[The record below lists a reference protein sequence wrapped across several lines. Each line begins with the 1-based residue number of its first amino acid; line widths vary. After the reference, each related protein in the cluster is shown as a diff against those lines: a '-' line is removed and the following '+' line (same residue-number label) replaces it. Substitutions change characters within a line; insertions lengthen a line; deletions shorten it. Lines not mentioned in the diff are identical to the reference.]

1 MFLGIVARGAAAATD
16 AGSGAGAATDPAT
29 GAGTATGATIAPVG
43 STTGRLTEYRRRLR
57 AAAATVMAVRIAAAA
72 TAVGLASFVLVAW
85 VLGPM
90 TPLVWLCIGWG
101 LVFGMTTG
109 AVAWSIQPMLG
120 LRGHGALGLVA
131 AEEPSLLSPLQSAY
145 ELQTEQAFS
154 RELVVA
160 QRVRLLRALDTSPP
174 RKFIPWRW
182 LFQPALAATVLLAA
196 LAWWS
201 LDFDRAAAGRYALL
215 HAQIGEIEGVRTSH
229 VVARTDAELL
239 FPDYMDRGNE
249 RAEDADRLIVPRG
262 TAVEYAITPIGDAA
276 RVVVELP
283 GRHVQANRVG
293 EQFVASFVADTDG
306 PLEIYVESTGGERRV
321 DHRARSIQVQ
331 LDESPQVNLV
341 APKEDLVV
349 EATQPVLLQH
359 RATDDHGVQELTLI
373 IKLPSG
379 EHLRRAIL
387 TPSNEP
393 TTDLSGEMVVHLEEF
408 SLAPADAVTVWL
420 EAKDGNRI
428 DGPGVGRSDIRTLT
442 LASDITRRRDRIVDL
457 EKLLGSL
464 LTTLAVRLEQPVPKG
479 LKDALLRR
487 NASITPYNQVM
498 ALLADV
504 GDHRG
509 PRTVPLLLDMKKRLE
524 TKHRREAAAYRNSSG
539 SRPRVHYDQVIVN
552 ELEKDALLVADLI
565 SEARL
570 NDAAEI
576 AREMQQLRSEIAS
589 LIGELRRGQTPE
601 LQRALAAALDRAER
615 RLEALRQQLREA
627 MRYVP
632 GEFVNR
638 QSRQASESTDSL
650 RSVREALANGDL
662 DAAEAAL
669 MELDQTIEAMTR
681 ALAQS
686 EDSLV
691 EARFGPRE
699 RAMMKAMD
707 TIRDL
712 EVEQQR
718 MADKARRTGEKA
730 LDRVGAEKKSL
741 ASETR
746 GELEKIAEEVSELL
760 NGLNEEALGPYESS
774 LRGRAGERLNDF
786 QKALEGADLGEA
798 LSMANRLA
806 QAANALAK
814 DLELSA
820 MMFRGRGGQTA
831 DAAAQA
837 RQAAARAQDLRDA
850 AQGAVPDIAGALT
863 PREREQLGKQAQ
875 QQGEA
880 QQATHQLARRLR
892 EEVGGVPV
900 SDEAAEELESI
911 ERPMQRAAQALEEGD
926 PLEANK
932 QQAAAADQ
940 LRRLRQHL
948 ESQQKNSGGGGGG
961 RRKEGG
967 AGTRDSQRVEIPASR
982 SKADEVAWRR
992 RVLDAMNGAPPEGY
1006 QQAVDDYYE
1015 RLLR

>member
-1 MFLGIVARGAAAATD
+1 M
-16 AGSGAGAATDPAT
+16 
-29 GAGTATGATIAPVG
+29 
-43 STTGRLTEYRRRLR
+43 
-57 AAAATVMAVRIAAAA
+57 AAAA

-101 LVFGMTTG
+101 VVFGMTTG
-109 AVAWSIQPMLG
+109 AVAWSIQPLLR

-131 AEEPSLLSPLQSAY
+131 DGQPSLLSPLQSAY
-145 ELQTEQAFS
+145 ELQTERAFS

-160 QRVRLLRALDTSPP
+160 QRVRVLRALDEAPA

-182 LFQPALAATVLLAA
+182 LIQPVLAVTLVLAAF
-196 LAWWS
+196 AWWS

-215 HAQIGEIEGVRTSH
+215 HAQTGVIEGTRTSH
-229 VVARTDAELL
+229 VVARTDAALF
-239 FPDYMDRGNE
+239 FPDYMGRVNE
-249 RAEDADRLIVPRG
+249 YIEDADRLSVPRG
-262 TAVEYAITPIGDAA
+262 TAVDYTIVPIGDAA
-276 RVVVELP
+276 RVVIELP
-283 GRHVQANRVG
+283 GRHVEAKRVG
-293 EQFVASFVADTDG
+293 DQFVASFVADTDG
-306 PLEIYVESTGGERRV
+306 PVEIYVESTRGERRV
-321 DHRARSIQVQ
+321 DYRARSIRVQ
-331 LDESPQVNLV
+331 LDEPPQTTLI
-341 APKEDLVV
+341 APEKDIVV
-349 EATQPVLLQH
+349 EARQPVLLQH
-359 RATDDHGVQELTLI
+359 HCTDDHGVQELTLI

-387 TPSNEP
+387 TPSDDPE
-393 TTDLSGEMVVHLEEF
+393 TEFYGETVLHLEEF
-408 SLAPADAVTVWL
+408 SLAPADAVTIWL
-420 EAKDGNRI
+420 EAKDGNRV
-428 DGPGVGRSDIRTLT
+428 DGPGVGRSAVRTLT
-442 LASDITRRRDRIVDL
+442 LASEITRRRDRIVEL
-457 EKLLGSL
+457 EQLLDTL
-464 LTTLAVRLEQPVPKG
+464 LATLAVRLEKPLPKG
-479 LKDALLRR
+479 LKEALRRR
-487 NASITPYNQVM
+487 NAIMIPYNGTM
-498 ALLADV
+498 SLLARV

-509 PRTVPLLLDMKKRLE
+509 PRTIPLLLDMKKRLE
-524 TKHRREAAAYRNSSG
+524 RKHQREASTYRGAGQASS
-539 SRPRVHYDQVIVN
+539 RTRYDHSIVT
-552 ELEKDALLVADLI
+552 ELEKDVLVVADLI

-576 AREMQQLRSEIAS
+576 AREMRQLRSEIAS

-601 LQRALAAALDRAER
+601 LQRALMAALDRADR
-615 RLEALRQQLREA
+615 RLQALRQQLREA

-638 QSRQASESTDSL
+638 QARQANESTDAL
-650 RSVREALANGDL
+650 RDVREALAKGDL

-669 MELDQTIEAMTR
+669 MKLDQMIEAMAQ

-699 RAMMKAMD
+699 RALMKAMD

-718 MADKARRTGEKA
+718 MADKSRRAGEKA
-730 LDRVGAEKKSL
+730 VERVAGEETSL
-741 ASETR
+741 ASEIR
-746 GELEKIAEEVSELL
+746 GKLEKIADEVAELL
-760 NGLNEEALGPYESS
+760 GGVNEEALGPYESS
-774 LRGRAGERLNDF
+774 LQGRAGERLNDF
-786 QKALEGADLGEA
+786 RKALEGGDLGEA

-806 QAANALAK
+806 QAANQLAK

-863 PREREQLGKQAQ
+863 PQERQQLGKLADRQGKAQ
-875 QQGEA
+875 EA
-880 QQATHQLARRLR
+880 AHQLARRLR

-900 SDEAAEELESI
+900 SEEAAEKLESI
-911 ERPMQRAAQALEEGD
+911 ERPMQRAARALEEGD

-932 QQAAAADQ
+932 QQDAAADQ

-948 ESQQKNSGGGGGG
+948 ESQRRNAGGSGGNDKG
-961 RRKEGG
+961 K
-967 AGTRDSQRVEIPASR
+967 GTRSQQRVEIPTGR
-982 SKADEVAWRR
+982 SKADELAWRR
-992 RVLDAMNGAPPEGY
+992 RVLDAMNGAPPKGY

>member
-1 MFLGIVARGAAAATD
+1 M
-16 AGSGAGAATDPAT
+16 GSSSGK
-29 GAGTATGATIAPVG
+29 
-43 STTGRLTEYRRRLR
+43 LTEYRRRLR
-57 AAAATVMAVRIAAAA
+57 VAAATVLAVRIVAAAA
-72 TAVGLASFVLVAW
+72 AVGLASFVLVAW

-90 TPLVWLCIGWG
+90 TPLVWLCIGWAA
-101 LVFGMTTG
+101 VFGMTTG
-109 AVAWSIQPMLG
+109 AVAWSIQPLLK

-131 AEEPSLLSPLQSAY
+131 VGQPSLLSPLQSAY
-145 ELQTEQAFS
+145 ELQSERGFS

-160 QRVRLLRALDTSPP
+160 QRVRLLRSLEDSPA

-182 LFQPALAATVLLAA
+182 LLQPALAATLVLAA
-196 LAWWS
+196 FAWWS

-215 HAQIGEIEGVRTSH
+215 NAQIGEVEGTRTSH
-229 VVARTDAELL
+229 VVARTAADLL
-239 FPDYMDRGNE
+239 FPDYMGRT
-249 RAEDADRLIVPRG
+249 AEHMDDADRLVVPRG
-262 TAVEYAITPIGDAA
+262 TSVEYTISPIGDAA
-276 RVVVELP
+276 RVVLELP
-283 GRHVQANRVG
+283 GRHVEAKRVG

-306 PLEIYVESTGGERRV
+306 PLEVYVESARGERRV

-331 LDESPQVNLV
+331 LDEPPQVTLL
-341 APKEDLVV
+341 APNEDIVV
-349 EATQPVLLQH
+349 EGRQPVVLEH
-359 RATDDHGVQELTLI
+359 HSTDDHGVQELTLI

-379 EHLRRAIL
+379 EHLRRAVL
-387 TPSNEP
+387 TPSDDPETEHYEE
-393 TTDLSGEMVVHLEEF
+393 TTVHLEEF
-408 SLAPADAVTVWL
+408 SLAPADAVTVWP
-420 EAKDGNRI
+420 EAKDGNRV
-428 DGPGVGRSDIRTLT
+428 DGPGVGRSAVRTLT
-442 LASDITRRRDRIVDL
+442 LASEITRRRDRIVEL
-457 EKLLGSL
+457 EKLLDTL
-464 LTTLAVRLEQPVPKG
+464 LATLAVRLETPLSKK
-479 LKDALLRR
+479 LKEALRRR
-487 NASITPYNQVM
+487 NASMIHYNGVM
-498 ALLADV
+498 SLLAHV

-509 PRTVPLLLDMKKRLE
+509 PRTIPLLLDMKKRLDRMH
-524 TKHRREAAAYRNSSG
+524 KREAALYAANAEPLFRARYDRN
-539 SRPRVHYDQVIVN
+539 IVT
-552 ELEKDALLVADLI
+552 ELENDALLVADLI

-589 LIGELRRGQTPE
+589 LIGEVRRGMTPE
-601 LQRALAAALDRAER
+601 LHRALMAALDRAER
-615 RLEALRQQLREA
+615 RLDALRQQLREV

-638 QSRQASESTDSL
+638 QSRQADESTDAL
-650 RSVREALANGDL
+650 RSVREALESGDL

-669 MELDQTIEAMTR
+669 MRLDQTIEAMTQ

-699 RAMMKAMD
+699 RALMKATD

-718 MADKARRTGEKA
+718 MADKARRAGEKA
-730 LDRVGAEKKSL
+730 LERVAGKETSL
-741 ASETR
+741 ASEIR
-746 GELEKIAEEVSELL
+746 GELEKIADEVAELL
-760 NGLNEEALGPYESS
+760 GGVNEDALGPYESS
-774 LRGRAGERLNDF
+774 LQGRAGERLNDF
-786 QKALEGADLGEA
+786 RKALEGGDLGEA

-831 DAAAQA
+831 DAAAQS

-863 PREREQLGKQAQ
+863 PKERQQLGKQAERQ
-875 QQGEA
+875 SDA
-880 QQATHQLARRLR
+880 RQAAHQLARKLR

-900 SDEAAEELESI
+900 SEEAAEQLESI
-911 ERPMQRAAQALEEGD
+911 ERPMQRAARALEEGD

-932 QQAAAADQ
+932 QQDAAADQ

-948 ESQQKNSGGGGGG
+948 EAQRKNSRGSGGKDKG
-961 RRKEGG
+961 K
-967 AGTRDSQRVEIPASR
+967 GTRSQQRVEIPTGR
-982 SKADEVAWRR
+982 SKADELAWRR

>member
-1 MFLGIVARGAAAATD
+1 MRPSVFQLAARPVLFPAFLAWLPLGLRVTLHARI
-16 AGSGAGAATDPAT
+16 P
-29 GAGTATGATIAPVG
+29 PVG

-57 AAAATVMAVRIAAAA
+57 VAAATVLAVRIAAAA

-101 LVFGMTTG
+101 VVFGMITA
-109 AVAWSIQPMLG
+109 AVAWSIQPLFG

-131 AEEPSLLSPLQSAY
+131 AGEPSLLSPLQSAY
-145 ELQTEQAFS
+145 ELQAERAFS

-160 QRVRLLRALDTSPP
+160 QRVRLLRALDASPA

-182 LFQPALAATVLLAA
+182 VVQPALAVTVLLAA
-196 LAWWS
+196 VAWWS

-215 HAQIGEIEGVRTSH
+215 HAQVGEIEGTRTSH

-239 FPDYMDRGNE
+239 FPDYME
-249 RAEDADRLIVPRG
+249 RANTRVEDADRLVVPRG
-262 TAVEYAITPIGDAA
+262 TAVEYTITPIGDAA

-283 GRHVQANRVG
+283 GRHVEADRMG
-293 EQFVASFVADTDG
+293 DQFVASFVADTDG
-306 PLEIYVESTGGERRV
+306 PLEIYVESAGGERRV
-321 DHRARSIQVQ
+321 DYRSRSIQVQ
-331 LDESPQVNLV
+331 LDEPPRVSII
-341 APKEDLVV
+341 APKEDMVV
-349 EATQPVLLQH
+349 EARQPILLQH
-359 RATDDHGVQELTLI
+359 NATDDYGVQELTLI

-379 EHLRRAIL
+379 EHLRRAVL
-387 TPSNEP
+387 TPSE
-393 TTDLSGEMVVHLEEF
+393 TVQLELFGETVLHLEEF

-420 EAKDGNRI
+420 EAKDGNRV
-428 DGPGVGRSDIRTLT
+428 DGPGIGRSEVRTLT
-442 LASDITRRRDRIVDL
+442 LASEITRRRDRIVEL
-457 EKLLGSL
+457 EKLLDSL
-464 LTTLAVRLEQPVPKG
+464 LTTLAVRLEEPLPKG
-479 LKDALLRR
+479 LKKALQRR
-487 NASITPYNQVM
+487 NANMVPYNATM
-498 ALLADV
+498 ALLGNV

-509 PRTVPLLLDMKKRLE
+509 PRTIPLLLDMRKRLKRSHE
-524 TKHRREAAAYRNSSG
+524 REATAYRSG
-539 SRPRVHYDQVIVN
+539 VQPRVRSHYDGVIVT
-552 ELEKDALLVADLI
+552 ELEQDTLLVADLI

-589 LIGELRRGQTPE
+589 LISELRRGQTPE
-601 LQRALAAALDRAER
+601 LQRALAAAMDRAER

-638 QSRQASESTDSL
+638 QSQQASKSTDAL
-650 RSVREALANGDL
+650 QTVREALASGDL

-669 MELDQTIEAMTR
+669 MKLDQTIEAMTQ

-699 RAMMKAMD
+699 RALMEATD

-712 EVEQQR
+712 EIEEKR
-718 MADKARRTGEKA
+718 MADKARRVGEKA
-730 LDRVGAEKKSL
+730 VKSAAGDKSL
-741 ASETR
+741 ASEIR
-746 GELEKIAEEVSELL
+746 SELEKIAEEIAELL
-760 NGLNEEALGPYESS
+760 GGVDQEALGPYESS
-774 LRGRAGERLNDF
+774 LKGRADERLNDF
-786 QKALEGADLGEA
+786 EKALEGGDIGEA

-806 QAANALAK
+806 QAASALAK

-820 MMFRGRGGQTA
+820 MMFRGRDGKTA
-831 DAAAQA
+831 EAAAQA
-837 RQAAARAQDLRDA
+837 RQAAARTQDLRDA
-850 AQGAVPDIAGALT
+850 AQGAVPDVAGALT
-863 PREREQLGKQAQ
+863 DREREQLSKQAQ
-875 QQGEA
+875 QQGKA
-880 QQATHQLARRLR
+880 QEATHRLARRLR

-900 SDEAAEELESI
+900 SEEAAEQLEAI
-911 ERPMQRAAQALEEGD
+911 ERPMQRAAQALKQGN

-932 QQAAAADQ
+932 QQEAAADQ
-940 LRRLRQHL
+940 LRRLREHL
-948 ESQQKNSGGGGGG
+948 EAQQRAKPGGDGG
-961 RRKEGG
+961 RERTEG
-967 AGTRDSQRVEIPASR
+967 ARANERVEIPTHR
-982 SKADEVAWRR
+982 SKVDELAWRR

>member
-1 MFLGIVARGAAAATD
+1 MMCTIDF
-16 AGSGAGAATDPAT
+16 AGWRLHCHRRYDRVVS
-29 GAGTATGATIAPVG
+29 
-43 STTGRLTEYRRRLR
+43 SSTGRLAEYRRRLR
-57 AAAATVMAVRIAAAA
+57 VAAVTVLALRIAAAA
-72 TAVGLASFVLVAW
+72 TAVGLASFVMVAW

-90 TPLVWLCIGWG
+90 TPLVWVCIGWG
-101 LVFGMTTG
+101 LVFGMTAA
-109 AVAWSIQPMLG
+109 AVAWSILPLLR

-131 AEEPSLLSPLQSAY
+131 AGEPSLLSPLQSAY
-145 ELQTEQAFS
+145 ELQGERAFS

-160 QRVRLLRALDTSPP
+160 QRVRLLRALDTSPA

-182 LFQPALAATVLLAA
+182 LVQPALAGTVLLAA

-201 LDFDRAAAGRYALL
+201 LDFDRAAAGRYSLL
-215 HAQIGEIEGVRTSH
+215 HTEAGKIEGVRTSQ

-239 FPDYMDRGNE
+239 FPDYMERGNE
-249 RAEDADRLIVPRG
+249 RVDNADRLIVPRG

-283 GRHVQANRVG
+283 GRHVEADRVG
-293 EQFVASFVADTDG
+293 DQFVASFVADTDG
-306 PLEIYVESTGGERRV
+306 SLEIYVESTRGERRV

-331 LDESPQVNLV
+331 LDESPQVALIS
-341 APKEDLVV
+341 PQEDLVV
-349 EATQPVLLQH
+349 EATQPIPLKH
-359 RATDDHGVQELTLI
+359 NATDDHGVQELTLF

-387 TPSNEP
+387 TPSDEP
-393 TTDLSGEMVVHLEEF
+393 TTKHVGETVLRLEEF
-408 SLAPADAVTVWL
+408 PLAPADAVTVWL
-420 EAKDGNRI
+420 EVKDGNSV
-428 DGPGVGRSDIRTLT
+428 DGPGVGRSAVRTLT
-442 LASDITRRRDRIVDL
+442 LASEITRRRDRIIDL
-457 EKLLGSL
+457 ERLLDSL
-464 LTTLAVRLEQPVPKG
+464 LAALAVRLEQPLPKAR
-479 LKDALLRR
+479 KDAARRR
-487 NASITPYNQVM
+487 NATIPPYNATM
-498 ALLADV
+498 KLLANV

-509 PRTVPLLLDMKKRLE
+509 PRTIPLLLDMKKRLVRAY
-524 TKHRREAAAYRNSSG
+524 RREATAYQG
-539 SRPRVHYDQVIVN
+539 AKASRPRAHYDQVIVA
-552 ELEKDALLVADLI
+552 ELESDTLLVADLI

-570 NDAAEI
+570 HDAAEI
-576 AREMQQLRSEIAS
+576 AREMQQLRAEIAS

-601 LQRALAAALDRAER
+601 LQRALMAALDRADR
-615 RLEALRQQLREA
+615 RLEALRQQLQHA

-638 QSRQASESTDSL
+638 QSRQASESTDAL
-650 RSVREALANGDL
+650 RDLREALASGDL

-669 MELDQTIEAMTR
+669 RKLDQTIEAMTQ

-707 TIRDL
+707 TLRDL

-718 MADKARRTGEKA
+718 MADKARRTADRA
-730 LDRVGAEKKSL
+730 LDRVGGDKASL
-741 ASETR
+741 PSETR
-746 GELEKIAEEVSELL
+746 AELEEIANEVSELL
-760 NGLNEEALGPYESS
+760 EGVNEDALGPYESS
-774 LRGRAGERLNDF
+774 LQGRARERLSDF
-786 QKALEGADLGEA
+786 QKALEGGDLGEA
-798 LSMANRLA
+798 LSMASRAA
-806 QAANALAK
+806 QAATALAK

-820 MMFRGRGGQTA
+820 MMFRGRDGQTA

-850 AQGAVPDIAGALT
+850 AQSALPDIAGALT
-863 PREREQLGKQAQ
+863 PREREQLAKQAER
-875 QQGEA
+875 QGEA
-880 QQATHQLARRLR
+880 QQAAHQLARRLR

-900 SDEAAEELESI
+900 SEEAAEELESI
-911 ERPMQRAAQALEEGD
+911 EQPMQRAAQALAEGD
-926 PLEANK
+926 PLEANR

-940 LRRLRQHL
+940 LRRLRQKL
-948 ESQQKNSGGGGGG
+948 EAQQRNARGSGGGS
-961 RRKEGG
+961 RKEGG
-967 AGTRDSQRVEIPASR
+967 TGMRSDQRVEIPASS

-992 RVLDAMNGAPPEGY
+992 RVLDAMNGKPPDGY